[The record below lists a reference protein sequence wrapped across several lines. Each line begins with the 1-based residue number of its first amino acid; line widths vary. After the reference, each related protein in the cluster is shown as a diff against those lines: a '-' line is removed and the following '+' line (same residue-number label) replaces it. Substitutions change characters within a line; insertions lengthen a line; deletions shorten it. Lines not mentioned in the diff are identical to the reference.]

1 MKDLELL
8 ISSNLSWNDHINVKL
23 TKANRTLHFMM
34 KNIPFS
40 CPIAVRAKFYKL
52 CVLPSLLYASQV
64 WSPSLCCLRKTE
76 TFHKRALR
84 WVTRR
89 QDHLMN
95 LKTTRCLPISYYIIF
110 YDLCFF
116 NKLLHRDYDLDPFRF
131 LSLDYKR
138 VSGKPELRPFF
149 LCNHRSFKRI
159 TDASFFQRITRSS
172 NYITKKTDISLFS
185 PPTVFKSQIR
195 IYLTE
200 RIKLFAFE
208 NSCTWY
214 LKCICSNC
222 RL

>member
-1 MKDLELL
+1 MSVLPIASKNTVKDLGLL
-8 ISSNLSWNDHINVKL
+8 ISSNLSRNDHTNVKL
-23 TKANRTLHFMM
+23 TKANQTLHFMM
-34 KNIPFS
+34 RNIPYP

-52 CVLPSLLYASQV
+52 CVLPSLLYANQV
-64 WSPSLCCLRKTE
+64 WSPSLCCLRKME

-84 WVTRR
+84 WTTRC

-149 LCNHRSFKRI
+149 LWNHRSFKRI
-159 TDASFFQRITRSS
+159 TDGSFFQRITRSS
-172 NYITKKTDISLFS
+172 NYITKKTEISLFS
-185 PPTVFKSQIR
+185 PPTVSKSQI
-195 IYLTE
+195 
-200 RIKLFAFE
+200 
-208 NSCTWY
+208 
-214 LKCICSNC
+214 SNQDTSN
-222 RL
+222 